1 MSGGQD
7 RKKIRAFGCS
17 HTAQHQWLWLCY
29 DDEFAWSELKDKSI
43 VPVWSKLKNEYR
55 LGKYIGIA
63 ISNNYNPC
71 TWSAKN
77 IDMESWAMSG
87 SGFDAQL
94 SMWSNLRLNDN
105 IDKDDIIIFQ
115 LTNPHRFTIP
125 INSDSVNYYGA
136 RLKEDYQKDNLEGH
150 GCFQLIENEYFSEKK
165 AYGFDPL
172 CSHVLDI
179 KKIAMN
185 SKQNVYG
192 QTGRMMEEDPFR
204 LHMVL
209 SALVGI
215 KSFNKKLL
223 VIIGHEHPIRKET
236 RSKLFDAFDKFNID
250 YIKTGIVEWS
260 INNNYGVEPDGHSTQ
275 QGYKE
280 FTSTVLKPKLEQL
293 EWL

>member
-7 RKKIRAFGCS
+7 RKRIRAFGCS

-29 DDEFAWSELKDKSI
+29 DDEKMPALD
-43 VPVWSKLKNEYR
+43 PKNEYR
-55 LGKYIGIA
+55 LGKYVGIPVD
-63 ISNNYNPC
+63 NNYNPC

-94 SMWSNLRLNDN
+94 CMWNTLLLNDD

-125 INSDSVNYYGA
+125 INDDSTNYYGA
-136 RLKEDYQKDNLEGH
+136 RLKEDYQKDRLEQH
-150 GCFQLIENEYFSEKK
+150 GCFQLIENEYFTEKN
-165 AYGFDPL
+165 AYGFDPA
-172 CSHVLDI
+172 CTYPLDV

-209 SALVGI
+209 SALRSI

-223 VIIGHEHPIRKET
+223 VIVGHENSIRKET
-236 RSKLFDAFDKFNID
+236 LSKLFDAFDKFNID
-250 YIKTGIVEWS
+250 YIKTGIVEYS
-260 INNNYGVEPDGHSTQ
+260 INNNYGVDKSGHSTQ
-275 QGYKE
+275 QGYKA
-280 FTSTVLKPKLEQL
+280 FTSDVVKPKLEQL
-293 EWL
+293 EWI